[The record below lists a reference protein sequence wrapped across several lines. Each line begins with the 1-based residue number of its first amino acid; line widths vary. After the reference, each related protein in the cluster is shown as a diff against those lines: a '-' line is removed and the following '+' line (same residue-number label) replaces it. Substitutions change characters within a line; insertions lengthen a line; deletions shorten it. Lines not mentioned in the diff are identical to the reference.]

1 MKSIY
6 GREQCNFR
14 RIQQLETDL
23 ISYILNFLKE
33 EKIKMKLRRISD
45 SEFWLEGP
53 HSFLTAKFRVD
64 SGNHQVLYDLFS
76 PKYDVH
82 LKEETLR
89 DVEKL
94 DSIVE
99 ERGKWDYEKS
109 IEGLWLV
116 LDCVK
121 LWAHENRFSVEEKSL
136 I

>member
-1 MKSIY
+1 VKLQG
-6 GREQCNFR
+6 GR
-14 RIQQLETDL
+14 QQLATNIVSD
-23 ISYILNFLKE
+23 ILKFLRKE
-33 EKIKMKLRRISD
+33 RIKMKLRMISD

-53 HSFLTAKFRVD
+53 YGFLTAKFHVD
-64 SGNHQVLYDLFS
+64 EDNRQVLYDLFS

-94 DSIVE
+94 DAIVE

-109 IEGLWLV
+109 IEDLWLV

-121 LWAHENRFSVEEKSL
+121 LWAQENRFSAREKNL
-136 I
+136 V

>member
-1 MKSIY
+1 M
-6 GREQCNFR
+6 
-14 RIQQLETDL
+14 ETGL
-23 ISYILNFLKE
+23 NSELLNFLEE
-33 EKIKMKLRRISD
+33 EKIKMKLRTMSD

-53 HSFLTAKFRVD
+53 YGFLTAKFRVEN
-64 SGNHQVLYDLFS
+64 GTHQVSYDLFS

-82 LKEETLR
+82 LREEALV

-94 DSIVE
+94 DMIVE

-116 LDCVK
+116 LDRVK
-121 LWAHENRFSVEEKSL
+121 LWAHENGFSVREKSL

>member
-1 MKSIY
+1 M
-6 GREQCNFR
+6 
-14 RIQQLETDL
+14 ETSLTSKLSD
-23 ISYILNFLKE
+23 FLRE
-33 EKIKMKLRRISD
+33 EKIKMKLREISD

-53 HSFLTAKFRVD
+53 YGFLTAKFRID
-64 SGNHQVLYDLFS
+64 KGNHRVLYDLFS

-94 DSIVE
+94 DIIVE

-121 LWAHENRFSVEEKSL
+121 LWAHENKFSVKEKIL

>member
-1 MKSIY
+1 
-6 GREQCNFR
+6 
-14 RIQQLETDL
+14 LVTDL
-23 ISYILNFLKE
+23 VSNILKFVRKE
-33 EKIKMKLRRISD
+33 RIKMKLRMISD

-53 HSFLTAKFRVD
+53 YGFLTAKFCVD
-64 SGNHQVLYDLFS
+64 KGNRQVWYNLFS

-82 LKEETLR
+82 LKEGALR

-94 DSIVE
+94 DLIVE

-109 IEGLWLV
+109 IEDLWLV

-121 LWAHENRFSVEEKSL
+121 LWAQKNRFGVGEKDL

>member
-1 MKSIY
+1 M
-6 GREQCNFR
+6 
-14 RIQQLETDL
+14 ETDL
-23 ISYILNFLKE
+23 TSKLLNFLRE
-33 EKIKMKLRRISD
+33 EKIKMKLRIISD

-53 HSFLTAKFRVD
+53 YGFLTAKFCVD
-64 SGNHQVLYDLFS
+64 KGNHQLLYDLFS

-82 LKEETLR
+82 LKEEALR

-94 DSIVE
+94 DMIME

-121 LWAHENRFSVEEKSL
+121 LWARENRFSVKEKSL